1 MDDQNITKQDGG
13 DFLYHVKCQR
23 HNDTEYIID
32 C

>member
-23 HNDTEYIID
+23 HDAEYIID